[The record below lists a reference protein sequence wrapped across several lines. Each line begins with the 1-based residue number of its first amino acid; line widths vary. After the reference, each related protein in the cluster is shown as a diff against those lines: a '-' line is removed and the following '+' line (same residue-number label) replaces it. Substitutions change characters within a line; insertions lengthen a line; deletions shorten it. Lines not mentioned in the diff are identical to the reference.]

1 MKKESKLKT
10 TTKLKRKINMI
21 WPIVAVWGVVFV
33 VCIVVFVIGEPM
45 AEGVLRMPNY
55 RMLTIILAFATFVM
69 TTLFSFLILS
79 HNMNTRHMSAET
91 TKSAEEFRELQ
102 FVSSNYTVIDFR
114 GEMQLYEQYGTY
126 TSALKATMNFNF
138 YLRQDS
144 IEMKDVI
151 ENFDDYAFLSVKL
164 PYRVVE
170 GKTLSGVRISRFRFT
185 RDNAI
190 YRFVPC
196 AGGINTFVLHD
207 DSGKDSVVVV
217 NLIIKKDGDFY
228 SRDAVTP
235 FRKIKLNLSMCSLL
249 GVEVSGWTEL
259 YFTNPRKLEKDG
271 TNLYKI
277 NSSQFKISGLPT
289 LAKIV
294 KPSEM

>member
-1 MKKESKLKT
+1 MKKKVE
-10 TTKLKRKINMI
+10 KLKRRINMI
-21 WPIVAVWGVVFV
+21 WPIIAVWGIVFII
-33 VCIVVFVIGEPM
+33 CIIVFFVGDPM
-45 AEGVLRMPNY
+45 SDDSLRMPNF

-69 TTLFSFLILS
+69 ATLFSFLILS
-79 HNMNTRHMSAET
+79 HNINTRNMSAET

-114 GEMQLYEQYGTY
+114 GDMQLYEQDCTY
-126 TSALKATMNFNF
+126 TAALKETKNFNF

-144 IEMKDVI
+144 VEMKDVT
-151 ENFDDYAFLSVKL
+151 ENFDDYAFISVKL

-170 GKTLSGVRISRFRFT
+170 GKTLAGVRISRFRFS
-185 RDNAI
+185 RDNTK

-196 AGGINTFVLHD
+196 SGGVNTFILHD
-207 DSGKDSVVVV
+207 ESGKDSCVLI

-235 FRKIKLNLSMCSLL
+235 FGKIKLNLSMHSLL
-249 GVEVSGWTEL
+249 GVEVNGWNEL
-259 YFTNPRKLEKDG
+259 YFTNPRKLDKDG
-271 TNLYKI
+271 SNLYKI

-289 LAKIV
+289 LV
-294 KPSEM
+294 KEVKTDI